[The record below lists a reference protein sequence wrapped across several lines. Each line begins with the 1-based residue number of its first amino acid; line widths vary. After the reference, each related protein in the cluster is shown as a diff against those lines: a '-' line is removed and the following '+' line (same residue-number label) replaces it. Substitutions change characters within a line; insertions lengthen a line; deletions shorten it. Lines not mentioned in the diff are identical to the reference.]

1 MSTWVDLPGWLLYLW
16 KLQEP
21 KALSTSRVAV
31 SVHAGF
37 DRANLTFLHAL
48 LLQDEDSFRSDKPRL
63 HELHYSTRF
72 SCTCR
77 TQATRSQW
85 LPACKVNIIVTTRP
99 KQSDTTKSES
109 SNTVA
114 TNCLL
119 LHTRQD
125 EAGFRSIICATLQ
138 EWVVIIVILHSQNE
152 VDATHSPDL
161 NNHRCSGTIAIRRRN
176 PSLVV

>member
-63 HELHYSTRF
+63 HELQYQYQVFMHLQDPGNKVTMVARLQGKHY
-72 SCTCR
+72 CYN
-77 TQATRSQW
+77 
-85 LPACKVNIIVTTRP
+85 K
-99 KQSDTTKSES
+99 TK
-109 SNTVA
+109 TK
-114 TNCLL
+114 
-119 LHTRQD
+119 RYY
-125 EAGFRSIICATLQ
+125 
-138 EWVVIIVILHSQNE
+138 
-152 VDATHSPDL
+152 
-161 NNHRCSGTIAIRRRN
+161 
-176 PSLVV
+176 